1 MRIVADKITFTYN
14 RKSKFA
20 TRALDEVSLEIAE
33 GDFLGIIG
41 HTGSGK
47 STFIQHLNGLIP
59 VESGRLTV
67 GETDLFAGVK
77 KNKKQ
82 LKNLRSRVGMVFQYP
97 EYQLFE
103 QTVFDDVAFGYKNFF
118 PEADKEEIKAAVFGA
133 LDLVGLD
140 RSVLNRSPFDLS
152 GGQKRRVAIAGVI
165 VTKPEILILDE
176 PVAGLDPLGKNE
188 LMALLHRLHKTSCK
202 TIIIVSHD
210 MDEVADNCNKVAVFS
225 EGKII
230 KVGSPKEVFNDY
242 EGLTA
247 LRLDVPITE
256 YIAMKLKEKGVYI
269 DTDFSSEDFVKKL
282 VDFYKNVK

>member
-67 GETDLFAGVK
+67 GETDLSAGVK

-118 PEADKEEIKAAVFGA
+118 PEADKEEIKAAVLGA

-140 RSVLNRSPFDLS
+140 RSVANRSPFDLS

-247 LRLDVPITE
+247 LRLDVPVTE
-256 YIAMKLKEKGVYI
+256 YIALKLKEKGVYI
-269 DTDFSSEDFVKKL
+269 DTDFSSENFVKKL

>member
-67 GETDLFAGVK
+67 GETDLSAGVK

>member
-67 GETDLFAGVK
+67 GETDLSAGVK

-118 PEADKEEIKAAVFGA
+118 PEADKEEIKAAVLGA

-140 RSVLNRSPFDLS
+140 RSVANRSPFDLS

-202 TIIIVSHD
+202 TIIMVSHD

-247 LRLDVPITE
+247 LRLDVPVTE
-256 YIAMKLKEKGVYI
+256 YIALKLKEKGVYI
-269 DTDFSSEDFVKKL
+269 DTDFSSENFVKKL

>member
-67 GETDLFAGVK
+67 GETDLSAGVK

-118 PEADKEEIKAAVFGA
+118 PEADKEEIKAAVLGA

>member
-33 GDFLGIIG
+33 GDFLGIMG

-67 GETDLFAGVK
+67 GETDLSAGVK

-118 PEADKEEIKAAVFGA
+118 PEADKEEIKAAVLGA

-140 RSVLNRSPFDLS
+140 RSVANRSPFDLS

-247 LRLDVPITE
+247 LRLDVPVTE
-256 YIAMKLKEKGVYI
+256 YIALKLKEKGVYI
-269 DTDFSSEDFVKKL
+269 DTDFSSENFVKKL

>member
-67 GETDLFAGVK
+67 GETDLSAGVK

-118 PEADKEEIKAAVFGA
+118 PEADKEEIKAAVLGA
-133 LDLVGLD
+133 LNLVGLD
-140 RSVLNRSPFDLS
+140 RSVANRSPFDLS

-247 LRLDVPITE
+247 LRLDVPVTE
-256 YIAMKLKEKGVYI
+256 YIALKLKEKGVYI

>member
-67 GETDLFAGVK
+67 GETDLSVGVK

-118 PEADKEEIKAAVFGA
+118 PEADKEEIKAAVLGA

>member
-67 GETDLFAGVK
+67 GETDLSAGVK

-247 LRLDVPITE
+247 LRLDVPVTE
-256 YIAMKLKEKGVYI
+256 YITMKLKEKGVYI